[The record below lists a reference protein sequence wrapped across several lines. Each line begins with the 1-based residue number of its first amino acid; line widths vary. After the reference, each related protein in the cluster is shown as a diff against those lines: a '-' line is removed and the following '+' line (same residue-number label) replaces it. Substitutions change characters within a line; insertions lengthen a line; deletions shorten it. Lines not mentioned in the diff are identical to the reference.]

1 MTSSEKAFPKKF
13 FRTGIYKEEKEEEG
27 HTTLS
32 LTAYYQSCDNGGT
45 AQLAEQSDWDEK
57 ALADATQERI
67 RCLYE
72 GRSARLR
79 LMATTGV
86 MGSAAM
92 QLAQ

>member
-1 MTSSEKAFPKKF
+1 MTSSEKAIPKKF
-13 FRTGIYKEEKEEEG
+13 LRTGIYEEEQKEG
-27 HTTLS
+27 CMTLL
-32 LTAYYQSCDNGGT
+32 LTAYYRRCDNGGK
-45 AQLAEQSDWDEK
+45 AQLGEQSDWDEK
-57 ALADATQERI
+57 ALADATQERS

-72 GRSARLR
+72 WRSARLR